1 VCTICIYEHVS
12 RLTLAQTWWP
22 EQNDGH
28 LPPFYYCETGYLVQQ
43 EASHLLFVLIPI
55 FHNLANCLK

>member
-43 EASHLLFVLIPI
+43 EASHLLWVS
-55 FHNLANCLK
+55 